1 MILHRTI
8 PAKRLLALLASVCM
22 ATAMGACSPN
32 GDSQSQQQPS
42 SQSSATADAGNVAI
56 FAPTDS
62 ITISQQTPLSKWEKL
77 VPEIVSSL
85 KRTGVKSGDITVK
98 TASNL
103 DKQSQSVQD
112 YVVNH
117 INGTEHSSTKAK
129 TTLVVAPVAEMPE
142 SDRQYGDYARHDITW
157 NSDASDEDEQD
168 YAQSAQ
174 RLVSA
179 LQLAQNEGMKVVLIS
194 IPLYLRN
201 RIEIAK
207 QRRQVYDAADGH
219 DAKTDTSFAQN
230 MFKGIWKVLE
240 PYFKD
245 GKAASPSET
254 LTASTTKDD
263 WRSVAFDSSKA
274 EQIKSVLAERL
285 DADKDDSH
293 PVHLDGVI
301 SCNDYVAKNIADELD
316 KLGYTGSSADINP
329 SISISG
335 IVDSI
340 TGKKDLKR
348 QAVPDPAKTSSSDDD
363 SDSDNKE
370 NAKWPIITGYGA
382 YISSMPNIVNGKQWM
397 TAMENRK
404 ALADDIAQTCVRL
417 NTSGKLSKLGFIRS
431 ATVEGKKITTIHE
444 ETLAIS
450 ADNLKKTLISLADAG
465 L

>member
-1 MILHRTI
+1 M
-8 PAKRLLALLASVCM
+8 
-22 ATAMGACSPN
+22 
-32 GDSQSQQQPS
+32 
-42 SQSSATADAGNVAI
+42 AI

-194 IPLYLRN
+194 NTLQGYAPDVYVPMTTAEQIGELQAKELVNKLELDKASSDAPKQ
-201 RIEIAK
+201 IE
-207 QRRQVYDAADGH
+207 VLLPYDAADGH

-263 WRSVAFDSSKA
+263 WRSVAFDSSKPN
-274 EQIKSVLAERL
+274 KSNRCLPNVSTRTRTIRTLSTLMASSPATTMWRRTSPTSWTNS
-285 DADKDDSH
+285 ATQV
-293 PVHLDGVI
+293 PQPI
-301 SCNDYVAKNIADELD
+301 STL
-316 KLGYTGSSADINP
+316 P
-329 SISISG
+329 SQSPASWTA
-335 IVDSI
+335 SRA
-340 TGKKDLKR
+340 KKDLKR

-450 ADNLKKTLISLADAG
+450 ADNLKKTLIEPGYISLADAG